1 MFNYAD
7 DSLKFRSA
15 LMTLV
20 DLYDLEKELLSSKIY
35 KELDRKDNYNANL
48 KDDQ

>member
-15 LMTLV
+15 IMALV
-20 DLYDLEKELLSSKIY
+20 DLYKLENELLSP
-35 KELDRKDNYNANL
+35 
-48 KDDQ
+48 